1 MAEIVSPLI
10 RVKDLLMSTVLQ
22 LLLKEFN
29 DDDVSHLPPSQPK
42 AGDVY
47 VSEPL
52 NACEKGNY

>member
-1 MAEIVSPLI
+1 
-10 RVKDLLMSTVLQ
+10 MSTVLQ

-47 VSEPL
+47 VYEPL
-52 NACEKGNY
+52 NTCEKGNY

>member
-1 MAEIVSPLI
+1 
-10 RVKDLLMSTVLQ
+10 MSTVLQ

-42 AGDVY
+42 ASDVY
-47 VSEPL
+47 VYEPL